1 MKIIKV
7 NNYEELSRKA
17 ADVIEKQIKEKK
29 DSVLGLATG
38 SSPLGTY
45 ANLVKDYEDGKVSF
59 SLVSTLNLDEYCGL
73 SPENVQSYRYFMNT
87 NLFDKIDIDKA
98 NTHVPSGL
106 NEPDEECV
114 SYEALCEKLG
124 YADLQLLGIGNNG
137 HIGFNE
143 PSGAFAAVTHK
154 VKLTESTIKANSRL
168 FEREEDVPRY
178 AITMGIGTIMKA
190 KKLLLIAGEGKADIV
205 ERAISGDVVPEVPA
219 PVLQLHPDV
228 TVIYIPKSD

>member
-7 NNYEELSRKA
+7 KNYEELSRKA
-17 ADVIEKQIKEKK
+17 ADVIENQINEKK

-45 ANLVKDYEDGKVSF
+45 DNLVK
-59 SLVSTLNLDEYCGL
+59 
-73 SPENVQSYRYFMNT
+73 
-87 NLFDKIDIDKA
+87 DKIDIDKA
-98 NTHVPSGL
+98 NTHVPSGMSD
-106 NEPDEECV
+106 PDKECV
-114 SYEALCEKLG
+114 AYEALCEKLG

-143 PSGAFAAVTHK
+143 PSEAFAAVTHK

-205 ERAISGDVVPEVPA
+205 ERAISGDVVPSVPA
-219 PVLQLHPDV
+219 SVLQLHPDV
-228 TVIYIPKSD
+228 TVIYIPKD

>member
-7 NNYEELSRKA
+7 KNYEELSRKA
-17 ADVIEKQIKEKK
+17 ADVIENQIYEKK

-45 ANLVKDYEDGKVSF
+45 ANLVRDCQDGKLNF

-73 SPENVQSYRYFMNT
+73 TPDNVQSYRYFMNT

-98 NTHVPSGL
+98 NTHVPSGMSD
-106 NEPDEECV
+106 PDKECV
-114 SYEALCEKLG
+114 AYEALCEELG

-143 PSGAFAAVTHK
+143 PSEAFAAVTHK

-205 ERAISGDVVPEVPA
+205 ERAISGDVVPSVPA
-219 PVLQLHPDV
+219 SVLQLHPDV
-228 TVIYIPKSD
+228 TVIYIPKD